1 MPQRRFEQCKKNCI
15 IGKAGHPL
23 RVIEKNRGNCL
34 IWLFEYLTHIPDY
47 LSAEFVEEIASLMAA
62 VIYMISAYP
71 VRSRKTC
78 SFSRFCWNAFLLGPI
93 TLRVETLIF
102 ICKRMP
108 AYSARIGEDFFQ
120 AIEILI
126 CLKVSVNVE
135 IIAIICVLVHF
146 LNRSENIGRLPTSA
160 PKTKRTHTIP
170 QASIAVS
177 PSACSE
183 KVRSSAIWLS

>member
-1 MPQRRFEQCKKNCI
+1 M
-15 IGKAGHPL
+15 G
-23 RVIEKNRGNCL
+23 
-34 IWLFEYLTHIPDY
+34 HIPDY

-62 VIYMISAYP
+62 EIYMISVYS
-71 VRSRKTC
+71 VRSKENLVA
-78 SFSRFCWNAFLLGPI
+78 SVYFVEMPFYVLLRPI

-160 PKTKRTHTIP
+160 PKTKRTHTIT

-183 KVRSSAIWLS
+183 KVRSSAI